1 MVQSACFNLRGVSV
15 GVKRLTGKSDDA
27 AAACRKRF
35 SRGLE
40 RFGLKHDIS
49 PIFLTPGFRIAA
61 QSTSFALRDEHKRL
75 LILMKWRVRMKATRT
90 ILAVALVTM
99 SLPGF
104 ANDAAQSGAQSSP
117 VPANTQEWVKY
128 LSDFTRN
135 GDMLADPK
143 KFIAALAAV
152 SEPEF
157 LIEAGKAMM
166 DPNLYLQS
174 TSSLMDPRAYG
185 NFAKA
190 MDPVVLASWSQALMD
205 PQFIAAATTVM
216 TDPNKL
222 MRWMMAPVDPRALG
236 MLLSTLN
243 PNTYLKFAGAALDP
257 RMLNMATAP
266 LNPSWYGGW
275 LGNMASPQAYGPT
288 VNSLFQAPAYGG
300 QMGGFAPTY
309 PQAFPTIPLI
319 DPRLFG
325 GTMPIAPR

>member
-1 MVQSACFNLRGVSV
+1 MN
-15 GVKRLTGKSDDA
+15 
-27 AAACRKRF
+27 
-35 SRGLE
+35 
-40 RFGLKHDIS
+40 
-49 PIFLTPGFRIAA
+49 
-61 QSTSFALRDEHKRL
+61 
-75 LILMKWRVRMKATRT
+75 ATRT
-90 ILAVALVTM
+90 ILAIALATL
-99 SLPGF
+99 SLPSYSDD
-104 ANDAAQSGAQSSP
+104 AQPQSAAQSASMPGKSA
-117 VPANTQEWVKY
+117 EWVSY

-190 MDPVVLASWSQALMD
+190 MDPVVLAAWSQALMD
-205 PQFIAAATTVM
+205 PQFISAATTVM

-236 MLLSTLN
+236 MLLNTLN

-257 RMLNMATAP
+257 RTLNMATAP
-266 LNPSWYGGW
+266 MNPSWYGGW
-275 LGNMASPQAYGPT
+275 IGNMANPQAYGPT
-288 VNSLFQAPAYGG
+288 MGNLLKVPGYGG
-300 QMGGFAPTY
+300 QMGPPPRSIRKLSPAFRCLIRACLAAWFPCSHVDYFGAPSDQGDGDFLPSRNFFANAAFFCPESADFLALQALSPFSELGFSLTLAEW
-309 PQAFPTIPLI
+309 FP
-319 DPRLFG
+319 R
-325 GTMPIAPR
+325 